1 MGNTTNYNF
10 KKTKLGHPVRDDD
23 IGDNLALIDTEIH
36 NRETDITTNTGNITT
51 NTGNITTNTA
61 DIAAIIEGV
70 TVWAGTSNFAG
81 ADGATI
87 THNNNLSN
95 YTASI
100 IQTDADPVGSVGEIW
115 VTDIAVNSF
124 VVRNSGS
131 AITSFTW
138 VILNKKEE
146 PV

>member
-1 MGNTTNYNF
+1 MTLTTNYSF
-10 KKTKLGHPVRDDD
+10 DKSKRGHQDVDDD
-23 IGDNLALIDTEIH
+23 IGRIGDALDMIDTEIH
-36 NRETDITTNTGNITT
+36 DRETDITTNTGDITQNAT
-51 NTGNITTNTA
+51 

-87 THNNNLSN
+87 THNKNLSN